1 VWAEKKRGEVMPR
14 GTGNQD
20 DTDSC
25 QFVDSIQK
33 EEEVPTIVKQILN
46 TFIFC
51 FLIAGSVLFLYVWY
65 HLYVFFMWVFE

>member
-1 VWAEKKRGEVMPR
+1 MPR

-33 EEEVPTIVKQILN
+33 EEEVPTIGTHIANVF
-46 TFIFC
+46 TFLFVV
-51 FLIAGSVLFLYVWY
+51 GSSVLFLYVWY